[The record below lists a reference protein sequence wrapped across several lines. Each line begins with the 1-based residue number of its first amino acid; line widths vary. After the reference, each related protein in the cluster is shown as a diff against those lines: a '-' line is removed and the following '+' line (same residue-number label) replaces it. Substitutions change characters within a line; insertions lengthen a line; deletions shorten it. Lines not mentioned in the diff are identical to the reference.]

1 MLDEI
6 KNMRPWYRVLF
17 LIMVVTISA
26 KLYAF
31 SIDYYL
37 YPLKTNS
44 VEGQSYIHLEKYP
57 FCPFIL
63 EREGIEPKQETTND
77 YLYRFDS
84 GDYPRNGR
92 YLPIDKD
99 DYKELFSYI
108 YERNFWFFF
117 LDVIKPCSLIGISL
131 FVVGHAIAWIRGGF
145 EQGV

>member
-17 LIMVVTISA
+17 VIVVVIFCTNLYYFTIN
-26 KLYAF
+26 
-31 SIDYYL
+31 YYL

-44 VEGQSYIHLEKYP
+44 VEGQSYISLEKYP

-63 EREGIEPKQETTND
+63 EREGIEPKQEK
-77 YLYRFDS
+77 RFAGSYDS
-84 GDYPRNGR
+84 GGSLYFGR

-108 YERNFWFFF
+108 YERNFWFYFQ
-117 LDVIKPCSLIGISL
+117 DVIKPCSLIGISL
-131 FVVGHAIAWIRGGF
+131 FVIGHAIAWIRGGF
-145 EQGV
+145 KQDV

>member
-1 MLDEI
+1 MLDQI

-17 LIMVVTISA
+17 VIMVVTISA

-63 EREGIEPKQETTND
+63 EREGIEPKQETTFR
-77 YLYRFDS
+77 YKRFDS
-84 GDYPRNGR
+84 GDSPRRYER

-108 YERNFWFFF
+108 YERNFWFYFQ
-117 LDVIKPCSLIGISL
+117 DVIKPCCLIGISL

-145 EQGV
+145 KQDV

>member
-6 KNMRPWYRVLF
+6 KDMRAWYRVLF
-17 LIMVVTISA
+17 VIMVVTISA

-63 EREGIEPKQETTND
+63 EREGIEPKQETILV
-77 YLYRFDS
+77 YQRFDS
-84 GDYPRNGR
+84 GRYAGRNKR

-99 DYKELFSYI
+99 DYKELNYYI
-108 YERNFWFFF
+108 YERNLWFFF
-117 LDVIKPCSLIGISL
+117 QDVIKPCSLIGISL

-145 EQGV
+145 KQGV